1 MESIEIVIKMKC
13 DFCSENFR
21 DELLSRVKI
30 DDGEK
35 VMLCKSC
42 EEDLKENNL

>member
-1 MESIEIVIKMKC
+1 MKMKC
-13 DFCSENFR
+13 DFCKEDIK

-30 DDGEK
+30 DKGEK

-42 EEDLKENNL
+42 ELNLIKTNE